1 MAVFFM
7 NRILLSARFFCKFTV
22 LIFYDMNITIE
33 KQNLLQWIQGLT
45 DEKIIERIL
54 SIKENDE
61 VSTLENQLI
70 QKGLEDISNGN
81 LSNHEEVKKRF
92 EAKFA
97 KK

>member
-1 MAVFFM
+1 
-7 NRILLSARFFCKFTV
+7 
-22 LIFYDMNITIE
+22 MNITIE

-54 SIKENDE
+54 SIKENNE
-61 VSTLENQLI
+61 VSLFENQLI

-81 LSNHEEVKKRF
+81 VSAHEEVKKRF

>member
-1 MAVFFM
+1 
-7 NRILLSARFFCKFTV
+7 
-22 LIFYDMNITIE
+22 MNIAIE

-54 SIKENDE
+54 SIKENNE
-61 VSTLENQLI
+61 VSSLENQLI
-70 QKGLEDISNGN
+70 QKGLEGISNGN
-81 LSNHEEVKKRF
+81 VSSHEEVKKRF

>member
-1 MAVFFM
+1 
-7 NRILLSARFFCKFTV
+7 
-22 LIFYDMNITIE
+22 MNITIE

-54 SIKENDE
+54 SIKQNNE
-61 VSTLENQLI
+61 VSTYENQLI
-70 QKGLEDISNGN
+70 QKGLDDISSGN
-81 LSNHEEVKKRF
+81 VSSHEDVKKRF

>member
-1 MAVFFM
+1 
-7 NRILLSARFFCKFTV
+7 
-22 LIFYDMNITIE
+22 MNITIE

-54 SIKENDE
+54 SIKENNE
-61 VSTLENQLI
+61 VSSFENQLI
-70 QKGLEDISNGN
+70 QKGLEDISSGN
-81 LSNHEEVKKRF
+81 VSSHEEVKKRF

>member
-1 MAVFFM
+1 
-7 NRILLSARFFCKFTV
+7 
-22 LIFYDMNITIE
+22 MNIAIE

-61 VSTLENQLI
+61 VSAYENQLI
-70 QKGLEDISNGN
+70 QKGLEDISSGN
-81 LSNHEEVKKRF
+81 VSAHEEVKKRF

>member
-1 MAVFFM
+1 
-7 NRILLSARFFCKFTV
+7 
-22 LIFYDMNITIE
+22 MNIAIE

-54 SIKENDE
+54 SIKENNE
-61 VSTLENQLI
+61 VSSFENQLI
-70 QKGLEDISNGN
+70 QKGLEDISSGN
-81 LSNHEEVKKRF
+81 VSYHEEVKKRF

>member
-1 MAVFFM
+1 
-7 NRILLSARFFCKFTV
+7 
-22 LIFYDMNITIE
+22 MNITIE

-61 VSTLENQLI
+61 VSAYENQLI

-81 LSNHEEVKKRF
+81 VSAHEEVKKRF

>member
-1 MAVFFM
+1 
-7 NRILLSARFFCKFTV
+7 
-22 LIFYDMNITIE
+22 MNIAIE

-54 SIKENDE
+54 SIKENNE
-61 VSTLENQLI
+61 VSFFENQLI

-81 LSNHEEVKKRF
+81 VSAHEEVKKRF

>member
-1 MAVFFM
+1 
-7 NRILLSARFFCKFTV
+7 
-22 LIFYDMNITIE
+22 MNIAIE

-54 SIKENDE
+54 SIKENNE
-61 VSTLENQLI
+61 VSLFENQLI

-81 LSNHEEVKKRF
+81 VSAHEEVKKRF

>member
-1 MAVFFM
+1 
-7 NRILLSARFFCKFTV
+7 
-22 LIFYDMNITIE
+22 MNIAIE
-33 KQNLLQWIQGLT
+33 KQNLLQWIQSLT

-54 SIKENDE
+54 SIKENNE
-61 VSTLENQLI
+61 VSSFENQLI

-81 LSNHEEVKKRF
+81 VSSHEEVKKRF

>member
-1 MAVFFM
+1 
-7 NRILLSARFFCKFTV
+7 
-22 LIFYDMNITIE
+22 MNIAIE
-33 KQNLLQWIQGLT
+33 KQNLIQWIQGLT

-54 SIKENDE
+54 SIKENNE
-61 VSTLENQLI
+61 VSSLENQLI

-81 LSNHEEVKKRF
+81 VSSHEEVKKRF

>member
-1 MAVFFM
+1 
-7 NRILLSARFFCKFTV
+7 
-22 LIFYDMNITIE
+22 MNIAIE

-54 SIKENDE
+54 SIKQNNE
-61 VSTLENQLI
+61 VSTYENQLI
-70 QKGLEDISNGN
+70 QKGLNDVLSGN
-81 LSNHEEVKKRF
+81 VSSHEEVKKRF

>member
-1 MAVFFM
+1 
-7 NRILLSARFFCKFTV
+7 
-22 LIFYDMNITIE
+22 MNIAIE

-54 SIKENDE
+54 SIKENNE
-61 VSTLENQLI
+61 VSSLENQLI

-81 LSNHEEVKKRF
+81 VSSHEEVKKRF